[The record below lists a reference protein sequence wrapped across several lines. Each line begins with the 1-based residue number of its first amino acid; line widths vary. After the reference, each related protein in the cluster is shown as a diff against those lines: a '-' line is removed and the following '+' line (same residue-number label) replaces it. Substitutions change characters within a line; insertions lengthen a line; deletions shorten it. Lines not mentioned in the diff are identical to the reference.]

1 MLFLTLIILVTIVIL
16 LFLKDERAG
25 IIELKGETFYVMN
38 IQYFFSF

>member
-16 LFLKDERAG
+16 LFLKDERAVQ
-25 IIELKGETFYVMN
+25 LKGETFYVMN